1 MGRYL
6 IVGNPVVTLAEHD
19 YIEDGALIIE
29 GRHVVAVGQR
39 EQLQAMGPFERVI
52 GSPDH
57 FVMPGFING
66 HFHSGGAMGRGL
78 IQYIFERANVHA
90 QTNRGAVSEEDLF
103 NATALSLI
111 RCIRGGQ
118 TAAVDFSY
126 GRPGMPRFGNEPI
139 LRAYEAVGF
148 RGAIGMVTRD
158 QNIYVHGDNETFLAM
173 LPAALAKEVRASPM
187 GYAWPVDKVISAYRE
202 LVKIWDGRDGRIR
215 LILAPDWTPACSD
228 ELYVLNRRL
237 ADEYGTGI
245 TTHAL
250 ETRSEMVFNLK
261 AYGKTAMRRLD
272 GLGVLGSDFS
282 CAHFVWATD
291 EDIAIAR
298 DRGVVPVN
306 NPGSNLRLST
316 GIGRVRDIIDS
327 GGRIAFGTDS
337 ISFSDHEDFFQELR
351 LAAYLQRIPTDLEIG
366 RLETAKL
373 LRLAATSGA
382 RALRFEK
389 QLGSLEPG
397 KEADLLVVKRD
408 RIFWP
413 PGKYNQV
420 PVLDVI
426 SDRANATDLDS
437 VVIAGRVVLDAGKI
451 TTVDEQKIE
460 AAVEEAA
467 QKRLYV
473 MTDERARWRE
483 LGIAVEPYVFEF
495 FREWSHIPCEAAYV
509 YNAKSP
515 PDVTALQPHDTRRTT
530 SRKP

>member
-6 IVGNPVVTLAEHD
+6 VVGDPVVTLAEQD
-19 YIEDGALIIE
+19 FVEDGALVID
-29 GRHVVAVGQR
+29 GRHIVAVGPR
-39 EQLQAMGPFERVI
+39 ERLEMMGPFERTI
-52 GSPDH
+52 GSPQC

-66 HFHSGGAMGRGL
+66 HFHSGGAMSQGL
-78 IQYIFERANVHA
+78 LQYVFERANMYSHV
-90 QTNRGAVSEEDLF
+90 NRGVVAEEDQF

-126 GRPGMPRFGNEPI
+126 GRPGMPLFGNEPI

-148 RGAIGMVTRD
+148 RGAVGLVTRD

-173 LPAALAKEVRASPM
+173 LPAALAAEVRASPM
-187 GYAWPVDKVISAYRE
+187 GYAWPADQVVAAYRE
-202 LVKIWDGRDGRIR
+202 LVQTWDGRDGRIR

-228 ELYVLNRRL
+228 ALYLLNRRL
-237 ADEYGTGI
+237 ADEYATGV

-250 ETRSEMVFNLK
+250 ETRSEMIFNLK
-261 AYGKTAMRRLD
+261 SYGKTAMRRLAD
-272 GLGVLGSDFS
+272 LNVLGPDVS

-298 DRGVVPVN
+298 DSGIVPVN

-316 GIGRVRDIIDS
+316 GISRVRDIIDA
-327 GGRIAFGTDS
+327 GGRMAFGTDS
-337 ISFSDHEDFFQELR
+337 ISFSDREDFFQELR
-351 LAAYLQRIPTDLEIG
+351 LAAFLQRIPGDIELG
-366 RLETAKL
+366 RLDTAKL

-397 KEADLLVVKRD
+397 KEADLLVLKRD

-413 PGKYNQV
+413 PGKYAQV

-426 SDRANATDLDS
+426 LDRADAGDLDS
-437 VVIAGRVVLDAGKI
+437 VLIAGRVVLDQGRI
-451 TTVDEQKIE
+451 TTVDEAKIE
-460 AAVEEAA
+460 AAVEDAA
-467 QKRLYV
+467 QRRLYV
-473 MTDERARWRE
+473 ATEERRRWRE
-483 LGIAVEPYVFEF
+483 LGQAVEPTVFEYY
-495 FREWSHIPCEAAYV
+495 REWCRLPCQPAYS
-509 YNAKSP
+509 YNAKTP
-515 PDVTALQPHDTRRTT
+515 PDVGGLRPHSRTAAAG
-530 SRKP
+530 